1 MSIKGDHLQ
10 FSKTTENFAFCR
22 QSSITSC
29 VLVENAAIAPAV
41 TILHQSLKQFVF
53 TNSVIGWDSDSYDMR
68 LASLYCRRIR
78 NSNEQKSIE
87 LKPAD
92 ISGGK

>member
-1 MSIKGDHLQ
+1 
-10 FSKTTENFAFCR
+10 
-22 QSSITSC
+22 
-29 VLVENAAIAPAV
+29 
-41 TILHQSLKQFVF
+41 
-53 TNSVIGWDSDSYDMR
+53 

-78 NSNEQKSIE
+78 NSNEQKIIE